1 MTSSKIKPSQ
11 LTRVGY
17 TYQDLMCIRMLI
29 NWFHDPEKYQWMII
43 EGNHG
48 LSHVKSLDDVICYTA
63 EGEYELYQV
72 KFTIDSERDD
82 LRLDFDWLLKK
93 KSRGTSLIEKW
104 SADVEKFGSSNG
116 ISIAKLITNRIPDQV
131 LSNCLKDKKI
141 EYSLIPDDIK
151 LKVSD
156 QLGSEEKA
164 INFFSTLIFEHS
176 QREIDDLELQLHDSL
191 VPDHANNESW
201 LQLLKTVE
209 RWATRK
215 SEPAPDGRI
224 YLKHIHDILSIFAKK
239 TISQFF
245 EVPGGYRPPTEEF
258 YYEVIKKVT
267 NPGCHVISGLPGMGK
282 STFLSFLTDQ
292 LIEAKTPVIRH
303 HYYLS
308 PQFIGDRIAFNNAA
322 QSLQSQIKTFYPND
336 FDSDK
341 LEPQNF
347 ETWISKAA
355 DKAEESNKKL
365 VIIIDGLDHVYRE
378 RSDISQLEHLVNRI
392 IPFKNKICLL
402 FGTQPISDNYL
413 PNSLLRSAPRESA
426 WIDIPPMGLDAIKSR
441 LDFIVSREEIK
452 VVGDDEHQ
460 RREIVEIS
468 ETLLDISHGYPLH
481 IIYSLNSLQLAN
493 QNISKYDVE
502 RLPTCPDGDIHEYY
516 ENLWV
521 SLSEGAKEILF
532 LIANADFSWPDKT
545 HISYCLDDSLTF
557 QSCFSEIQH
566 LIEQR
571 LSGIYSFHGSLFVY
585 IRRKDTFSQS
595 RDRLN
600 RISQTWINAHAP
612 EYWRWGW
619 GWIIEANLGN
629 TNPLFQG
636 INKEWLVKSLCN
648 GYPLEHIEH
657 IFSVAEHIAFDQNR
671 YPELLRLRI
680 LKTRLLNGPEF
691 QIQKYSDFLDCSLS
705 ISNDSFG
712 LLWRADNLRIIPDNE
727 IAIVAKHFQ
736 GRDERIVDACADEI
750 YRRIRF
756 YAQLDDSNQYQ
767 TLNSL
772 VDDYLHTLASY
783 SNPDLDIINNFYERL
798 NDKASSFTKIVELL
812 IQYGHRHLLVDLSR
826 FEIPDDIASA
836 VCDEVVLAANVEG
849 ITLDAK
855 NPLFS
860 SADSNIYLLY
870 QLLAGKVIQIE
881 QLDDIECPV
890 EYEDA
895 HYLPFYEYFFRTLI
909 SEFWI
914 PDEIDTPKLSDPK
927 NIQEFL
933 KNAWLTFQFASSKIA
948 KIFKEGGRFETLDL
962 YDSFTILKQPDKFLM
977 GYKIDSVLYN
987 IRKSIAKITIHLNIL
1002 YNSIDAFSE
1011 IDKEALDFISNN
1023 TWWDSRIFFDVASH
1037 NAILNFPKE
1046 SIAQEFIKIF
1056 ESEIL
1061 RRDDTA
1067 TLANDSL
1074 DLAKLAVNFGL
1085 HNEARK
1091 FLERTALNI
1100 VGYGYRKDITL
1111 HEVFEAIQECS
1122 DKNSPKV
1129 PDWLKRVAT
1138 FTSDVFDFSEREIQH
1153 IPGWFTKLLAKHIP
1167 ERLVDEF
1174 DYHLSEENWHRT
1186 HLILENFVKSFPLSM
1201 QPEHSLLRCMTTS
1214 NAMSALDER
1223 SKDNDIL
1230 RSIYEDQCKVL
1241 GGIAPQPKERLSS
1254 TDDVNTDCPDVST
1267 LHPSNL
1273 TDLREALLSIS
1284 YQIRKKFISD
1294 WISYWDNQ
1302 GEARFILTSFSDYYD
1317 QNDSDNEL
1325 DRYLHNVFLLSK
1337 KKEGK
1342 TAAYKWAV
1350 RNIKLNNC
1358 WNRYFSSGSE
1368 AAIKEYGDT
1377 YSNQWENLLRD
1388 TMASGSSSLQSDE
1401 NIIVPSTQLV
1411 TYLVSAGQVALATE
1425 ITEIMVTSLESD
1437 IAHLPLTKLYWYD
1450 IPVSFQSIPLH
1461 LILLHF
1467 KWPDRYAR
1475 LLTAKQIAILL
1486 QDESNIEFRSLY
1498 LDFLAKQ
1505 PYEIDIV
1512 DYLSVLLLVDSI
1524 PFVEENI
1531 TKCIHYP
1538 SLISDELL
1546 LFLGFGSEERQD
1558 FSTLYSEFSDDS
1570 IPNKRKYDKY
1580 ANGLA
1585 LRFIDV
1591 IKGLENEYQIQ
1602 LERHFLLEWEKI
1614 HERHYCY
1621 TFKPQSFSSDQFY
1634 AQDNISCSFS
1644 WRAEASILSAYV
1656 RTLAYAMSY
1665 NSIPSEVCLLHAQEV
1680 LPFGS
1685 IAVKINP
1692 SDPPCGWPV
1701 LGDLNKQDPVPGQK
1715 DLEQYLANVAAST
1728 DEILLR
1734 ADGPVLRNHSGVCLD
1749 LEVIL
1754 VSLQDSEID
1763 DPRIMFDSLNHARNA
1778 EEGIFPLAKWTLP
1791 HSFGRWEIDWLSR
1804 GYFRP
1809 AYAVGD
1815 FPINSVSQSDS
1826 CVEYF
1831 GGNISNGVWR
1841 YWVNQ
1846 WYPVH
1851 HRGVGN
1857 SFGTYFTVSK
1867 DFFEKFKAHT
1877 GCNYYLIAEMT
1888 CVDRRDFVRNVEPIK
1903 TFAILPV

>member
-585 IRRKDTFSQS
+585 IRRKDSFSQS

-648 GYPLEHIEH
+648 GYPLEHI
-657 IFSVAEHIAFDQNR
+657 
-671 YPELLRLRI
+671 YP
-680 LKTRLLNGPEF
+680 
-691 QIQKYSDFLDCSLS
+691 
-705 ISNDSFG
+705 
-712 LLWRADNLRIIPDNE
+712 
-727 IAIVAKHFQ
+727 
-736 GRDERIVDACADEI
+736 
-750 YRRIRF
+750 
-756 YAQLDDSNQYQ
+756 
-767 TLNSL
+767 
-772 VDDYLHTLASY
+772 
-783 SNPDLDIINNFYERL
+783 
-798 NDKASSFTKIVELL
+798 
-812 IQYGHRHLLVDLSR
+812 
-826 FEIPDDIASA
+826 
-836 VCDEVVLAANVEG
+836 
-849 ITLDAK
+849 
-855 NPLFS
+855 
-860 SADSNIYLLY
+860 
-870 QLLAGKVIQIE
+870 
-881 QLDDIECPV
+881 
-890 EYEDA
+890 
-895 HYLPFYEYFFRTLI
+895 
-909 SEFWI
+909 
-914 PDEIDTPKLSDPK
+914 
-927 NIQEFL
+927 
-933 KNAWLTFQFASSKIA
+933 
-948 KIFKEGGRFETLDL
+948 
-962 YDSFTILKQPDKFLM
+962 
-977 GYKIDSVLYN
+977 
-987 IRKSIAKITIHLNIL
+987 
-1002 YNSIDAFSE
+1002 
-1011 IDKEALDFISNN
+1011 
-1023 TWWDSRIFFDVASH
+1023 
-1037 NAILNFPKE
+1037 
-1046 SIAQEFIKIF
+1046 
-1056 ESEIL
+1056 
-1061 RRDDTA
+1061 
-1067 TLANDSL
+1067 
-1074 DLAKLAVNFGL
+1074 
-1085 HNEARK
+1085 
-1091 FLERTALNI
+1091 
-1100 VGYGYRKDITL
+1100 
-1111 HEVFEAIQECS
+1111 
-1122 DKNSPKV
+1122 
-1129 PDWLKRVAT
+1129 
-1138 FTSDVFDFSEREIQH
+1138 
-1153 IPGWFTKLLAKHIP
+1153 
-1167 ERLVDEF
+1167 
-1174 DYHLSEENWHRT
+1174 
-1186 HLILENFVKSFPLSM
+1186 
-1201 QPEHSLLRCMTTS
+1201 
-1214 NAMSALDER
+1214 
-1223 SKDNDIL
+1223 
-1230 RSIYEDQCKVL
+1230 
-1241 GGIAPQPKERLSS
+1241 
-1254 TDDVNTDCPDVST
+1254 
-1267 LHPSNL
+1267 
-1273 TDLREALLSIS
+1273 
-1284 YQIRKKFISD
+1284 
-1294 WISYWDNQ
+1294 
-1302 GEARFILTSFSDYYD
+1302 
-1317 QNDSDNEL
+1317 
-1325 DRYLHNVFLLSK
+1325 
-1337 KKEGK
+1337 
-1342 TAAYKWAV
+1342 
-1350 RNIKLNNC
+1350 
-1358 WNRYFSSGSE
+1358 
-1368 AAIKEYGDT
+1368 
-1377 YSNQWENLLRD
+1377 
-1388 TMASGSSSLQSDE
+1388 
-1401 NIIVPSTQLV
+1401 
-1411 TYLVSAGQVALATE
+1411 
-1425 ITEIMVTSLESD
+1425 
-1437 IAHLPLTKLYWYD
+1437 
-1450 IPVSFQSIPLH
+1450 
-1461 LILLHF
+1461 
-1467 KWPDRYAR
+1467 
-1475 LLTAKQIAILL
+1475 
-1486 QDESNIEFRSLY
+1486 
-1498 LDFLAKQ
+1498 
-1505 PYEIDIV
+1505 
-1512 DYLSVLLLVDSI
+1512 
-1524 PFVEENI
+1524 
-1531 TKCIHYP
+1531 
-1538 SLISDELL
+1538 
-1546 LFLGFGSEERQD
+1546 
-1558 FSTLYSEFSDDS
+1558 
-1570 IPNKRKYDKY
+1570 
-1580 ANGLA
+1580 
-1585 LRFIDV
+1585 
-1591 IKGLENEYQIQ
+1591 
-1602 LERHFLLEWEKI
+1602 
-1614 HERHYCY
+1614 
-1621 TFKPQSFSSDQFY
+1621 
-1634 AQDNISCSFS
+1634 
-1644 WRAEASILSAYV
+1644 
-1656 RTLAYAMSY
+1656 
-1665 NSIPSEVCLLHAQEV
+1665 
-1680 LPFGS
+1680 
-1685 IAVKINP
+1685 
-1692 SDPPCGWPV
+1692 
-1701 LGDLNKQDPVPGQK
+1701 
-1715 DLEQYLANVAAST
+1715 
-1728 DEILLR
+1728 
-1734 ADGPVLRNHSGVCLD
+1734 
-1749 LEVIL
+1749 
-1754 VSLQDSEID
+1754 
-1763 DPRIMFDSLNHARNA
+1763 
-1778 EEGIFPLAKWTLP
+1778 
-1791 HSFGRWEIDWLSR
+1791 
-1804 GYFRP
+1804 
-1809 AYAVGD
+1809 
-1815 FPINSVSQSDS
+1815 
-1826 CVEYF
+1826 
-1831 GGNISNGVWR
+1831 
-1841 YWVNQ
+1841 
-1846 WYPVH
+1846 
-1851 HRGVGN
+1851 
-1857 SFGTYFTVSK
+1857 
-1867 DFFEKFKAHT
+1867 
-1877 GCNYYLIAEMT
+1877 
-1888 CVDRRDFVRNVEPIK
+1888 
-1903 TFAILPV
+1903 